1 LLNNSRLNFVKLA
14 SPKLVLHGNIIDM
27 AIATCS
33 IRWFTHTHTLP
44 HSVLDICVYI
54 YPDDHQ
60 SLWHAN
66 QKTRPADSALFSP
79 NPPGGQ
85 KLERGPGETLVGG
98 LVQL

>member
-1 LLNNSRLNFVKLA
+1 
-14 SPKLVLHGNIIDM
+14 M
-27 AIATCS
+27 AH
-33 IRWFTHTHTLP
+33 THTHTLL

-79 NPPGGQ
+79 NPQRGSEIGEGSGGENFGRWIGTTIIGNSCRKQ
-85 KLERGPGETLVGG
+85 AIMPLLTY
-98 LVQL
+98 